1 MAPLD
6 AINIPDTQALKEA
19 RRNAREIRMNIPKLI
34 KILMKN
40 RPLKDKLEKEFAAQI
55 KNSDIKLFAYQ
66 FEELRKLWMIHLT
79 TSKEEVESVN

>member
-19 RRNAREIRMNIPKLI
+19 RRNAREIRINIPKLI

-40 RPLKDKLEKEFAAQI
+40 RPLKDKLEKEFAA
-55 KNSDIKLFAYQ
+55 
-66 FEELRKLWMIHLT
+66 
-79 TSKEEVESVN
+79 